1 MQIESMD
8 IEEIT
13 TALPT
18 DWTVRL
24 VIRGSGLEE
33 RALPLVGELGPQ
45 KIQGLM
51 PGGDEGVVLGFL
63 IAQPSAGDEL
73 RLGYADQ
80 PLQST
85 GITFQPPI
93 A

>member
-1 MQIESMD
+1 
-8 IEEIT
+8 
-13 TALPT
+13 
-18 DWTVRL
+18 
-24 VIRGSGLEE
+24 
-33 RALPLVGELGPQ
+33 
-45 KIQGLM
+45 M